1 MKKLTTNQTTS
12 EPQCAMP
19 DIQSVKSIKASALI
33 PSSESS
39 NIRIDFPILL
49 GKNIGAPRILI
60 YGVEGVG
67 KSTLA
72 SKFKNPLIVDIE
84 DRTRHIDC
92 ARFIPEKFTDIINF
106 LDIFSNDKNSI
117 SERVGYD
124 VKTLVIDTLDWL
136 QKHVT
141 DYICTQNRQP
151 SIEAFGYGKGWVMVG
166 EWMSKVLKK
175 LDAINKKGI
184 TVVCVCHS
192 TIRKFEDPTGAT
204 YDRYTLKLLSGDKI
218 SVSDM
223 FKEWADTMLFLNY
236 MVSKTDDG
244 EYVDERY
251 ILTERTSRYDAK
263 NSHGLPPMVK
273 LDDYQTI
280 IDKIYSDCI
289 TETGDTLLEENNEEL
304 TNNIEE

>member
-1 MKKLTTNQTTS
+1 MKKINDNQNHEVQDNIPEIQNIKTIKAGSIITPS
-12 EPQCAMP
+12 EPANIV
-19 DIQSVKSIKASALI
+19 DDFNIKIGRNL
-33 PSSESS
+33 
-39 NIRIDFPILL
+39 
-49 GKNIGAPRILI
+49 GAPRVLI

-72 SKFKNPLIVDIE
+72 SRFPDPIIVDIE

-92 ARFIPEKFTDIINF
+92 ARFIPEKFTDILNF
-106 LDIFSNDKNSI
+106 LDVFANRKHSI
-117 SERVGYD
+117 DSKVGYEI
-124 VKTLVIDTLDWL
+124 KTLVIDTLDWL

-141 DYICTQNRQP
+141 DYICQQNRQP

-175 LDAINKKGI
+175 LDNINKLGVSI
-184 TVVCVCHS
+184 ICVCHS
-192 TIRKFEDPTGAT
+192 TVRKFEDPTGAV
-204 YDRYTLKLLSGDKI
+204 YDRYTLKLLAGDKI
-218 SVSDM
+218 SVADM

-263 NSHGLPPMVK
+263 NSHNLPPMVK
-273 LDDYQTI
+273 LDEYQTVI
-280 IDKIYSDCI
+280 NGIYQNCN
-289 TETGDTLLEENNEEL
+289 ECNTLTTNQEEK
-304 TNNIEE
+304 